1 MVDDTIS
8 HRHMRVPVS
17 RDRYRRR
24 IASVSDKLVS
34 VVFST
39 PTLAIRQRREKRS
52 EREFVDNAISGR
64 YEG

>member
-1 MVDDTIS
+1 M
-8 HRHMRVPVS
+8 
-17 RDRYRRR
+17 
-24 IASVSDKLVS
+24 SDKLVS